1 MRAAILA
8 RNSRFGLLW
17 VGRTPSSAMG
27 VKISHKL
34 SKARWRRRFRL
45 RFSNIFRHEMFL
57 F

>member
-1 MRAAILA
+1 MNAPIM
-8 RNSRFGLLW
+8 
-17 VGRTPSSAMG
+17 VGQASAMG

-45 RFSNIFRHEMFL
+45 RFSNIFHHEMFL